1 MKPKQHALTG
11 RKKSRSHREN
21 LAKAGRAF
29 WARAHHAL
37 AELEQRQP
45 QPDAESDK

>member
-29 WARAHHAL
+29 WARAHQAL
-37 AELEQRQP
+37 AAQKAAQETEG
-45 QPDAESDK
+45 